1 MALVIKDRVKVTTT
15 TTGTGALSLGAAA
28 QGFQGFS
35 VIGDGNETFYA
46 IEDGTNWESGQGTW
60 TQSTNVL
67 SRDTVFESSN
77 SNNLVNWGAGT
88 KNVFV
93 TQPASQVVLDVQV
106 DGGAAASVYL
116 TSQVINGGT
125 A

>member
-1 MALVIKDRVKVTTT
+1 MALVVKDRVKVTTT
-15 TTGTGALSLGAAA
+15 TTGTGSLTLGSAA
-28 QGFQGFS
+28 QGFQDFS
-35 VIGDGNETFYA
+35 SIGDGNETFYA
-46 IEDGTNWESGQGTW
+46 IEDGTNWETGQGTW

-67 SRDTVFESSN
+67 SRDTVYESSN
-77 SNNLVNWGAGT
+77 SNNLVNWGSGT

-116 TSQVINGGT
+116 ASQVINGGS